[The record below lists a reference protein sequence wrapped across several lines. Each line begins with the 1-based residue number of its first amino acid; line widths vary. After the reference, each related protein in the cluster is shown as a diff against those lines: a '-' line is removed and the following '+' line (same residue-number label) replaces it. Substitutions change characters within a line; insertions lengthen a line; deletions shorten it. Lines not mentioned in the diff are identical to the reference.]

1 MQQLPTAAP
10 EVVRSP
16 QSPELDLAAPA
27 DVRDTSGFSNYTLMS
42 PWGTWTKSGV
52 LLSDQKTFVNQLR
65 LHNSSIKQGTEQ
77 ANSLTGILRW
87 IQRFQLI

>member
-1 MQQLPTAAP
+1 MSVNLSKHSVQLTMPFDMQQLPTAAP

-42 PWGTWTKSGV
+42 P
-52 LLSDQKTFVNQLR
+52 
-65 LHNSSIKQGTEQ
+65 
-77 ANSLTGILRW
+77 
-87 IQRFQLI
+87 